1 MYFFV
6 LGSYNN
12 DQCNKDK
19 PQAPTLLS
27 GVSISPT
34 NIQLQFFKSLL
45 SGYEYYVNY
54 HIKDKYETDKNRRAP
69 SNFGP
74 VQGLLLIRLE
84 PNTIYDISARHFCI
98 GNKTFS
104 GPNIAIQVK
113 TLPAGMLCNLS
124 SIGLLGGSIN

>member
-12 DQCNKDK
+12 VQCNKDK

-27 GVSISPT
+27 GVPISPT

-54 HIKDKYETDKNRRAP
+54 HIKDKYEK
-69 SNFGP
+69 G
-74 VQGLLLIRLE
+74 
-84 PNTIYDISARHFCI
+84 
-98 GNKTFS
+98 
-104 GPNIAIQVK
+104 
-113 TLPAGMLCNLS
+113 
-124 SIGLLGGSIN
+124 